1 MPWTPQAI
9 TLEVDINEVLSQ
21 LPKEAIVEYLE
32 SLGYE
37 VKK

>member
-1 MPWTPQAI
+1 MPWTPQTI
-9 TLEVDINEVLSQ
+9 SVEVDIDDVLSQ